1 MGQSN
6 GRPSALIALL
16 TMNADPHLEPIGYQW
31 LCRQFKVNPMP
42 YHVESYVGKTS
53 RKSREEL
60 GRLIEVYPQGQHR
73 AETIFDHLEFGLKR
87 EGLHL
92 SLLREVLPRL
102 PLQEV
107 TAYVSSKPSGI
118 YARRI
123 AYLFEFFSGQRLP
136 FEDMRMGNYV
146 DLMDRELYFT
156 RPGTRQSRWRIMD
169 NLLHTLDFSP
179 VLRRTPAIQ
188 TERDQELHAR
198 CAKAIQEVPPEVFRR
213 AMRFLY
219 AKETRTSYAIERETP
234 TQKRAELFMAQLE
247 RSAREDFLNE
257 KALIALQKAIV
268 DPRFAADGWRQ
279 AQNYVGQTLAPG
291 IEDIHLVP
299 PKPEDIAFL
308 MSHWLACSAQLAET
322 EFVPP
327 IAAAAAVAWLFVFMH
342 PFLDGNGRIHRFL
355 IHHVLARR
363 KFGPPGV
370 PLPVSAVILNRPAQ
384 YDASLEAFSVPLKER
399 TDYDL
404 DAQGGMKVL
413 NETLDHFRYVDCT
426 VMVEALYRFIEE
438 TIETEL
444 PAELRYL
451 HRYDVARNAMRDVVD
466 LPETTANLFI
476 KLCLQND
483 GRLSKSKRKL
493 PAFSMITSEE
503 MELLEEAL
511 RTAYDLK
518 PVDE

>member
-1 MGQSN
+1 
-6 GRPSALIALL
+6 
-16 TMNADPHLEPIGYQW
+16 MNADLHLEPIGYQW
-31 LCRQFKVNPMP
+31 VCRHFQVNPMP
-42 YHVESYVGKTS
+42 YHVESYVGKTG
-53 RKSREEL
+53 RKSREEG
-60 GRLIEVYPQGQHR
+60 GRLIEIYPQGQHR
-73 AETIFDHLEFGLKR
+73 TETIFDHLEFALKR

-92 SLLREVLPRL
+92 ALLRAVLPRL
-102 PLQEV
+102 SLDEV
-107 TAYVSSKPSGI
+107 AAYVASKPSGI

-123 AYLFEFFSGQRLP
+123 AYLFEAFSAQRLP
-136 FEDMRMGNYV
+136 FEDMKMGNYV

-156 RPGTRQSRWRIMD
+156 RPGTRQPRWRIVD

-179 VLRRTPAIQ
+179 LLRRTRTIQ
-188 TERDQELHAR
+188 PERDQELHAR
-198 CAKAIQEVPPEVFRR
+198 CARAIQEVPPEVFHR

-234 TQKRAELFMAQLE
+234 TQKRAEQFMAQLE

-257 KALIALQKAIV
+257 KALVALQQAIV

-279 AQNYVGQTLAPG
+279 TQNYVGQTLAPG
-291 IEDIHLVP
+291 MEDIHLVP
-299 PKPEDIAFL
+299 PKAEDIDFL
-308 MSHWLACSAQLAET
+308 MRQWLACSAQLAET

-370 PLPVSAVILNRPAQ
+370 LLPVSAVILNRPAQ

-399 TDYDL
+399 TDYEL

-413 NETLDHFRYVDCT
+413 NETLDCFRYVDCT
-426 VMVEALYRFIEE
+426 VMAEALYRFIEE

-451 HRYDVARNAMRDVVD
+451 HRYDAARKAMRDVVD

-503 MELLEEAL
+503 MDLLEEAL
-511 RTAYDLK
+511 RAAYDLK
-518 PVDE
+518 TSDE